1 MTALLSRLG
10 WASEREGPSYSR
22 RGAFEGLGVELGR
35 RFFTGSQLGG
45 LLFFFCW
52 GGFRSWGVLGY
63 RAQSLGVLF
72 LL

>member
-35 RFFTGSQLGG
+35 RFFTGSQLEVCFSFFVGG
-45 LLFFFCW
+45 VSGL
-52 GGFRSWGVLGY
+52 GGF
-63 RAQSLGVLF
+63 
-72 LL
+72 